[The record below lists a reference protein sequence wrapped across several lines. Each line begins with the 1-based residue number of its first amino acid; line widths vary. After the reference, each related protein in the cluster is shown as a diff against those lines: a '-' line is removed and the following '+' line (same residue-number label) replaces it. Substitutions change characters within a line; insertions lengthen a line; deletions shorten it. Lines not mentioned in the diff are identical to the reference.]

1 MIIDDK
7 TAKNRH
13 FNITLK
19 VMDKN
24 DPSKTVDYNPKTI
37 AAQVLLS
44 TLASKT
50 LKSHFEP
57 NGPHITEE
65 ERKLLDS
72 DATDG
77 GLVRLNKDGFI
88 PIEYTN
94 PITCAM
100 YYDYDTIADMLS
112 NCNLSLP
119 GDYGRLIMVKDA
131 SGDTRSIVRTEWS
144 IYRYI
149 GTYPNSDIRSYQRII
164 SKGDMDVVVE
174 WDKLDHSIRAKVN
187 DIDNMVTLNHEH
199 LNKDVLDEL
208 GTDGKGNLYFH
219 GTRIIRRDEF
229 HSFIET
235 EDPTLQN
242 IFNGDMA
249 LSITSKKD
257 HVEIP
262 EDQIKH
268 VTPISTLEG
277 NCDRKFKADLDVTTG
292 YPLRTNAVTSMK
304 EFYSGCI
311 NLTYIPYYDTSN
323 CKYFDNFA
331 AGCTSLQ
338 TIAPISFA
346 SAISLESFAEGS
358 GVDTYGGDIVSDTA
372 TTASRM
378 FYGCKNLKH
387 VNNISLPGCFDTS
400 SMFEN
405 SGIVSTNDTID
416 IHYATN
422 TNRMF
427 AGCKSLTS
435 IYYIDTASAK
445 TMNQMFM
452 NDDNLNFINYIDFSS
467 CTSANDIFTGCSKL
481 SMVNIKPRSLH
492 IDISFKGTA
501 LTIAAFRNIISGL
514 DPKTPHSIDITDTPA
529 LRFYTAEDATKLANT
544 GWKIK
549 ID

>member
-1 MIIDDK
+1 MILDSK

-19 VMDKN
+19 VTDKN

-44 TLASKT
+44 ALASKSI
-50 LKSHFEP
+50 KPHFAQ
-57 NGPHITEE
+57 NGAHLTKEE
-65 ERKLLDS
+65 HDLLVS
-72 DATDG
+72 DTNDG
-77 GLVRLNKDGFI
+77 GFVRLNKDGYI

-94 PITCAM
+94 PISCSM
-100 YYDYDTIADMLS
+100 YYDYDTIEDMLS
-112 NCNLSLP
+112 KCTLSLP

-131 SGDTRSIVRTEWS
+131 SGDTRSVIQTEWS

-149 GTYPNSDIRSYQRII
+149 GTYGNTDIRSYQRII

-174 WDKLDHSIRAKVN
+174 WNKLDHHIRAKVE
-187 DIDNMVTLNHEH
+187 DIDDMVILNHMH

-219 GTRIIRRDEF
+219 GKRIIRRDEF

-235 EDPTLQN
+235 EDPNLSN

-249 LSITSKKD
+249 LKITEKKD

-268 VTPISTLEG
+268 VTPIRTLEG
-277 NCDRKFKADLDVTTG
+277 SCDGKFKADLEVTTG
-292 YPLRTNAVTSMK
+292 YPLVTNAVTSMK

-331 AGCTSLQ
+331 AGCTSLE

-346 SAISLESFAEGS
+346 SAISLVSFAEGS
-358 GVDTYGGDIVSDTA
+358 GVDTYGGDIVSDTV
-372 TTASRM
+372 TKASRM
-378 FYGCKNLKH
+378 FYNCKNLKH
-387 VNNISLPGCFDTS
+387 INNILLPACFDTS

-435 IYYIDTASAK
+435 IFYIDTASAK

-452 NDDNLNFINYIDFSS
+452 NDTNLNFINYIDFSS
-467 CTSANDIFTGCSKL
+467 CTSGNDIFAGCSKL

-492 IDISFKGTA
+492 IDISFKGTS
-501 LTIAAFRNIISGL
+501 LTIAAFRNIVSGL
-514 DPKTPHSIDITDTPA
+514 DPKTPHTIDITDTPA
-529 LRFYTAEDATKLANT
+529 LRFYTAEDATNLAKT